1 MKEKCWM
8 VIHQEK
14 VTTQLYHKIFDSKQL
29 AEKYIEELTIV
40 TDEAEWVEI
49 RMFNVHNEE
58 SILMTPI
65 QEDLYWDSIY
75 NLQKQLHYENEF

>member
-1 MKEKCWM
+1 
-8 VIHQEK
+8 
-14 VTTQLYHKIFDSKQL
+14 LYHKIFDSKQL

-49 RMFNVHNEE
+49 RMFSVHNEE